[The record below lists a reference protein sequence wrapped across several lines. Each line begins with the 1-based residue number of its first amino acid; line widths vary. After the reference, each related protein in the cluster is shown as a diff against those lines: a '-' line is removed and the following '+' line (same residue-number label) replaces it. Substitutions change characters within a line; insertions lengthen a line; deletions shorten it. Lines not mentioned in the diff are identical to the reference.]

1 MESMWKLLNF
11 YSLDHRLIL
20 DNYCKPRSTEQL
32 ICPSMG
38 LVNSWYLGFQ
48 HGLNPGTLV
57 L

>member
-38 LVNSWYLGFQ
+38 LVNSWYLGIQ